1 MNITIGKPY
10 ASCEKGGRS
19 NNEDYIY
26 PLPETIADNQTF
38 FIVCDGVGGANKG
51 EVASSMACELLHAY
65 LSSFMESELNSE
77 IIKKALQY
85 TEVHF
90 DEYIA
95 KHPEATGMGTTMA
108 MVHFGNTGI
117 TIAHIGDSRIYHF
130 RKGQILHQTEDH
142 SLVNSLLKLNVIS
155 KDDMR
160 SHPQRNVILR
170 AIQGTKKPTEA
181 EVTILNNIEAGD
193 YIFMCTDGVL
203 ELFTDES
210 LAALFSGH
218 LTAPGIKDAIIEAC
232 YGNTKDNFSFYLIP
246 IQSVH
251 DNPSLTQN
259 IRSFFYSLV

>member
-10 ASCEKGGRS
+10 ASCEKGGRP
-19 NNEDYIY
+19 NNEDSIY
-26 PLPETIADNQTF
+26 PLPETISNNQTL

-51 EVASSMACELLHAY
+51 EIASAMACELFHAY
-65 LSSFMESELNSE
+65 LSSFMEGELSPE

-90 DEYIA
+90 DDYIVE
-95 KHPEATGMGTTMA
+95 HPEAAGMATTMTMA
-108 MVHFGNTGI
+108 YFGNTGI

-170 AIQGTKKPTEA
+170 AIQGTKNPTEA
-181 EVTILNNIEAGD
+181 DVALLNDIEAGD

-210 LAALFSGH
+210 LKDLFSGH
-218 LTAPGIKDAIIEAC
+218 LTAPNIKDAIIEAC
-232 YGNTKDNFSFYLIP
+232 SGKTKDNFSFYLIP
-246 IQSVH
+246 IQNVH